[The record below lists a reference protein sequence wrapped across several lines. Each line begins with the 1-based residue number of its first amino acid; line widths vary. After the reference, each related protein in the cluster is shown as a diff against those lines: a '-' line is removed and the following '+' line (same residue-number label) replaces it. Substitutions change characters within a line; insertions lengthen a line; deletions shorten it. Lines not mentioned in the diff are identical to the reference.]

1 MHRVFI
7 SALAT
12 RANPLLLIHTPQGT
26 THIVLDEVHERSI
39 EIDLLLLLL
48 RDLLARRRAKAADQ
62 GAHQQQQQQQPPQL
76 KIVLMSATADADLF
90 CRYMGQGLAGA
101 APLQQGAG
109 TGARGGRREGAGADS
124 VGGSVGSI
132 TIPGFTYP
140 VREFYLEDAFELT
153 GHVIGR
159 DNKYARRGGPR
170 RGGKGQQQGGEGE
183 EGGGGDLVL
192 SGSLPSYSEATLR
205 SLAVVDEDQVGRGA
219 GCGVSCKAVG
229 AVGTALAEWTADGG
243 GLRWR
248 GAV

>member
-1 MHRVFI
+1 M
-7 SALAT
+7 S
-12 RANPLLLIHTPQGT
+12 QGT

-48 RDLLARRRAKAADQ
+48 RDLLARRRAQAADQ
-62 GAHQQQQQQQPPQL
+62 AAHQQQQQRQQPPQL

-101 APLQQGAG
+101 VPPQQPGAG
-109 TGARGGRREGAGADS
+109 SGPKGGRRGGAGADS
-124 VGGSVGSI
+124 NGGSVGSI

-170 RGGKGQQQGGEGE
+170 RGGKQGGDGDVEGAG
-183 EGGGGDLVL
+183 EGGGGGGGGPVL
-192 SGSLPSYSEATLR
+192 SGSLPSYTEATLR
-205 SLAVVDEDQVGRGA
+205 SLSVVDEDQVCFRGRGR
-219 GCGVSCKAVG
+219 GVRG
-229 AVGTALAEWTADGG
+229 LANPC
-243 GLRWR
+243 RPWR
-248 GAV
+248 PWR